1 MTPEDIK
8 RAEEIVMLIHNCNRE
23 SFDSKNYGISY
34 GIDRDRIAQALSE
47 ERERTKAENAEMLEK
62 WELDKERLRRTSEN
76 LSDVCDQRDEA
87 NKKIQAIVIKDDVHL
102 HTIASLEKQLS
113 ESKERTLNSEAVQ
126 GVVKRLEFYL
136 SLMPGIC
143 QMTDEEYFKTLE
155 GKISKESLQKFNQYR
170 GEK

>member
-87 NKKIQAIVIKDDVHL
+87 NRLAVNRLAWCERIQKVNA
-102 HTIASLEKQLS
+102 ALEKQLS